1 MQENS
6 TSEFRVVEGPE
17 GPVLAGDGSPEG
29 EPFVIGESVG
39 YLVNFLAKAMARE
52 LAGRLAARGASL
64 GQWGVL
70 LFLWAQDGRSQGELA
85 RLVAIED
92 ATMVRT
98 IDRMERDGL
107 VRRERDAQDRR
118 RVNVF
123 LTEEGRRLRD
133 SLVPCAVAAN
143 EAATWA
149 LTGAELEQAKDLMRR
164 MISALDA
171 APSARGKGE
180 GDHERT

>member
-1 MQENS
+1 M
-6 TSEFRVVEGPE
+6 VVEGL
-17 GPVLAGDGSPEG
+17 PVPAPAGGEKPG
-29 EPFVIGESVG
+29 TEPFVIGESVG

-52 LAGRLAARGASL
+52 LAGRLASRGASL

-70 LFLWAQDGRSQGELA
+70 LFLWARDGRSQGELA

-123 LTEEGRRLRD
+123 LTEEGRQLRD

-143 EAATWA
+143 EAATRA
-149 LTGAELEQAKDLMRR
+149 LTGAEVEQAKDLMRR

-180 GDHERT
+180 GDRERS

>member
-1 MQENS
+1 M
-6 TSEFRVVEGPE
+6 VEGR
-17 GPVLAGDGSPEG
+17 GRSVRAGDGAPVG

-70 LFLWAQDGRSQGELA
+70 MFLWAQDGRSQGKLA

-98 IDRMERDGL
+98 VDRMERDGL

-118 RVNVF
+118 RVNLF
-123 LTEEGRRLRD
+123 LTEEGRGLRD
-133 SLVPCAVAAN
+133 PLVPYAVATN
-143 EAATWA
+143 ESATRA
-149 LTGAELEQAKDLMRR
+149 LTGAEQEQAKDLMRR

-171 APSARGKGE
+171 APMVRGKGE
-180 GDHERT
+180 DDS

>member
-1 MQENS
+1 M
-6 TSEFRVVEGPE
+6 VEGRPVPAPAGE
-17 GPVLAGDGSPEG
+17 GKPGA

-52 LAGRLAARGASL
+52 LAGRLAVRGASL

-70 LFLWAQDGRSQGELA
+70 LFLWARDGRSQGELA

-98 IDRMERDGL
+98 VDRMERDGL

-123 LTEEGRRLRD
+123 LTEEGRCLRD
-133 SLVPCAVAAN
+133 PLVPCAVAVN
-143 EAATWA
+143 EAATRA
-149 LTGAELEQAKDLMRR
+149 LTGAEVEQAKDLMRR

-171 APSARGKGE
+171 APSGRGKGE
-180 GDHERT
+180 GDS

>member
-1 MQENS
+1 M
-6 TSEFRVVEGPE
+6 
-17 GPVLAGDGSPEG
+17 
-29 EPFVIGESVG
+29 G

-52 LAGRLAARGASL
+52 LSGRLAARGASL

-70 LFLWAQDGRSQGELA
+70 LFLWAQDGRSQGKLA

-98 IDRMERDGL
+98 VDRMERDGL

-118 RVNVF
+118 RVNLF
-123 LTEEGRRLRD
+123 LTEEGRGLRD
-133 SLVPCAVAAN
+133 PLVPYAVATN
-143 EAATWA
+143 ESATRA
-149 LTGAELEQAKDLMRR
+149 LTGAEQEQAKDLMRR

-171 APSARGKGE
+171 APMVRGKGE
-180 GDHERT
+180 DDS